1 MKKRLLAWFLSF
13 LMVLTLSVP
22 SGVAFAATEEKPEAE
37 VTLSEEENV
46 TVTDGDDEDL
56 DDEDLDDED
65 LDDEDLDDEDL
76 DDEDLDDEDLD
87 DEDLDDEDLDDE
99 DLDDEDLDDEDL
111 DDEDLDDE
119 DPDDDEDDPDATE
132 DPGTEYEWKI
142 QQILQ
147 FWYEMLG
154 AEYDHNNDEVLDE
167 DELAEVKAID
177 ITYFDWDELYGIED
191 FVNLEELIINHS
203 PDLTTIDLSKNTKLK
218 DVSISASMESIDFSS
233 NTELENLDIDGCFD
247 TLDLTNNTKLTSLR
261 VSTDDFLSLD
271 LTGLTNLESLWISD
285 TDIETIDGLY
295 DTVLEDLMITYCSYD
310 EAIDLSQL
318 QELKSLTSYESND
331 EFVNFNQSNL
341 ESLVLGDY
349 SCDVLDVSNVTTLTE
364 LGLFRSS
371 VQKIVFGNQTFGMLD
386 IDDNEDLSE
395 IEGWDNILVTGC
407 LDISNCPL
415 IDELD
420 ISRFTALKY
429 LYCFGCNLS
438 ELDLTN
444 NTELVY
450 VNCSVNN
457 LEELDISKNAKLY
470 HLECYDNR
478 IESVN
483 ISSNP
488 ELLTAA
494 RNNVITGFVGDG
506 IPVRIYSA
514 GNGGYDYWGNQT
526 LSRSLVI
533 DEDVDL
539 VIEGENE
546 LTEEEK
552 ALREM
557 FPDMN
562 FRVAVLELYD
572 SDADGLLS
580 EAELDEIAQEKD
592 LYLDGLNISD
602 LKGIEFFTGL
612 TDLNCSNNNLE
623 ALDLSAL
630 TSLVNL
636 YCENN
641 QLSTLD
647 VSNCTNLCILVCYK
661 NNITS
666 IDISGITGLC
676 KAFDSDP
683 LTQSIGEEED
693 DFEFLYYSV
702 GCVPVNG
709 GMWFDTNLSV
719 DIGVTIT
726 RTLTPEEQA
735 LIDMFPDK
743 AFRRWV
749 LETYDFDENSLL
761 DDDEMEAIQ
770 NATEVVVNELGIA
783 DLTGIEQFVSLAKL
797 NCEHNLLETLD
808 LSENTELAYLVC
820 YDNNLTELDIKA
832 NTKLGFLQCY
842 GNQITS
848 IDISEN
854 PLLITAA
861 LNGKADEWETYLR
874 YDDYEEVDIY
884 IYVDA
889 YFAFDTVYVDQ
900 FGDFWTNTLMVDLDV
915 ELTGIPSVPR
925 FVGSTIALAS
935 DLIYEVYLS
944 IPEECDMT
952 GAYMQFDISDGT
964 SQKVLFEDATVYP
977 DSFAFLCYL
986 NPLQLGDTITVTF
999 YWANGEQ
1006 SITDTRSGEGYCYSI
1021 IDSDFYSQNYP
1032 DVQVLAKA
1040 LLAYSY
1046 YLAGS
1051 GWTDGHIHQGV
1062 VLPDGMT
1069 ISEDEFVQILGD
1081 LEQYKADI
1089 DLEGTGIKQIMYSL
1103 SLTQSTKIKVYAL
1116 PEDGVVPS
1124 YCDLGTKQ
1132 FGDDT
1137 YYIYQS
1143 YEVGPAGLGE
1153 EQEIWIPIEHQ
1164 EEYGT
1169 ALYIAPLAYAY
1180 SFMKQSTDTNK
1191 KLAIAAFYKYFT
1203 SVVDYNNSLN
1213 VDNEEGE

>member
-1 MKKRLLAWFLSF
+1 
-13 LMVLTLSVP
+13 
-22 SGVAFAATEEKPEAE
+22 
-37 VTLSEEENV
+37 
-46 TVTDGDDEDL
+46 
-56 DDEDLDDED
+56 
-65 LDDEDLDDEDL
+65 
-76 DDEDLDDEDLD
+76 
-87 DEDLDDEDLDDE
+87 
-99 DLDDEDLDDEDL
+99 
-111 DDEDLDDE
+111 
-119 DPDDDEDDPDATE
+119 
-132 DPGTEYEWKI
+132 
-142 QQILQ
+142 
-147 FWYEMLG
+147 MLG
-154 AEYDHNNDEVLDE
+154 EEYDHNDDEVLDE

-177 ITYFDWDELYGIED
+177 ISYFDWDELLGIED
-191 FVNLEELIINHS
+191 FVNLEELIINYS
-203 PDLTTIDLSKNTKLK
+203 PNLTTIDLSKNTKLK

-233 NTELENLDIDGCFD
+233 NTELENLDVNGSFD

-261 VSTDDFLSLD
+261 ISTDDFLSLD
-271 LTGLTNLESLWISD
+271 LTGLTNLKSLWITD

-295 DTVLEDLMITYCSYD
+295 DTVLEDLLMTYCTYD

-318 QELKSLTSYESND
+318 QELKSLSSYESND

-349 SCDVLDVSNVTTLTE
+349 SCDVFDVSNVTTLTE

-386 IDDNEDLSE
+386 IDDNADLSE
-395 IEGWDNILVTGC
+395 IVGWDNILVTGC
-407 LDISNCPL
+407 LDISGCPL

-488 ELLTAA
+488 ALLTAA
-494 RNNVITGFVGDG
+494 RNNVVTGFVGDG

-514 GNGGYDYWGNQT
+514 GNGGYDYWGNQP

-546 LTEEEK
+546 LTDEEK

-557 FPDMN
+557 FPDVN
-562 FRVAVLELYD
+562 FRVAVLEWYD
-572 SDADGLLS
+572 TDADGLLS
-580 EAELDEIAQEKD
+580 EEEMEVIAAEYE
-592 LYLDGLNISD
+592 LYVCGLGISD
-602 LKGIEFFTGL
+602 LKGIEYFTGL
-612 TDLNCSNNNLE
+612 VNLDCSSNNLE

-630 TSLVNL
+630 TSLKALNCAYNKL
-636 YCENN
+636 NA
-641 QLSTLD
+641 LD
-647 VSNCTNLCILVCYK
+647 ISMCTELVSLICYK
-661 NNITS
+661 NNISTL
-666 IDISGITGLC
+666 DITGIYGLYGSYD
-676 KAFDSDP
+676 AGYETHSIEDGEGAPEFD
-683 LTQSIGEEED
+683 
-693 DFEFLYYSV
+693 FYYYSD
-702 GCVPVNG
+702 GKWADG
-709 GMWFDTNLSV
+709 FDYYIQIDT
-719 DIGVTIT
+719 DVTIA
-726 RTLTPEEQA
+726 RTLSPEEQA
-735 LIDMFPDK
+735 VIDMFPDK

-783 DLTGIEQFVSLAKL
+783 DLTGIEQFVSLEKL
-797 NCEHNLLETLD
+797 ECAHNLLEELD
-808 LSENTELAYLVC
+808 LSKNTDLLCLIC
-820 YDNNLTELDIKA
+820 YDNQIKELDIKA
-832 NTKLGFLQCY
+832 NTKLGVLHCY
-842 GNQITS
+842 GNLITS

-854 PLLITAA
+854 PLLNAAA
-861 LNGKADEWETYLR
+861 LNGKADEWTTWLKY
-874 YDDYEEVDIY
+874 DYELGEDVY
-884 IYVDA
+884 IDVDA
-889 YFAFDTVYVDQ
+889 YFGMDVAYVDEI
-900 FGDFWTNTLMVDLDV
+900 GSSWSNTLEVDLDV
-915 ELTGIPSVPR
+915 EIIGIKIRPR
-925 FVGSTIALAS
+925 FSGAS
-935 DLIYEVYLS
+935 LGLSSELIYEVYLS

-986 NPLQLGDTITVTF
+986 NPLQLGDTITETF

-1032 DVQVLAKA
+1032 DMLVLAKA

-1191 KLAIAAFYKYFT
+1191 KLAIAAFYKYYT

-1213 VDNEEGE
+1213 DDNEEGE

>member
-56 DDEDLDDED
+56 DDEELDDED
-65 LDDEDLDDEDL
+65 P
-76 DDEDLDDEDLD
+76 
-87 DEDLDDEDLDDE
+87 DDE

-119 DPDDDEDDPDATE
+119 DPDDE

-177 ITYFDWDELYGIED
+177 IPYFDWDELYGIED

-218 DVSISASMESIDFSS
+218 DVTISASMESIDFSS
-233 NTELENLDIDGCFD
+233 NTELENLDVYGCFD

-261 VSTDDFLSLD
+261 VSTDNFLSLD

-295 DTVLEDLMITYCSYD
+295 DTVLEDLMITCCSYD

-318 QELKSLTSYESND
+318 QELKSLSSYESND

-349 SCDVLDVSNVTTLTE
+349 SCDVFDVSNVTTLTE

-407 LDISNCPL
+407 LDISDCPL

-429 LYCFGCNLS
+429 LYCFGCNLD
-438 ELDLTN
+438 ELDLTY

-488 ELLTAA
+488 ALLTAA

-562 FRVAVLELYD
+562 FRVAVLEWYD
-572 SDADGLLS
+572 TDADGLLS
-580 EAELDEIAQEKD
+580 EEEMEEIAAEYE
-592 LYLDGLNISD
+592 LYLCGLGISD
-602 LKGIEFFTGL
+602 LKGIEYFTGL
-612 TDLNCSNNNLE
+612 KLLDCSSNNLE
-623 ALDLSAL
+623 TLDLSAL
-630 TSLVNL
+630 TSLNEL
-636 YCENN
+636 SCEYNKLN
-641 QLSTLD
+641 ALD
-647 VSNCTNLCILVCYK
+647 ISNCTELSSLNCFK
-661 NNITS
+661 NNITA
-666 IDISGITGLC
+666 IDITGIRCLC
-676 KAFDSDP
+676 EALDGGSMTETIEDEGENEFEILFYSAGYIFIDG
-683 LTQSIGEEED
+683 IGYD
-693 DFEFLYYSV
+693 AYMRV
-702 GCVPVNG
+702 
-709 GMWFDTNLSV
+709 DT
-719 DIGVTIT
+719 GVTIT
-726 RTLTPEEQA
+726 RTLSAGEQA
-735 LIDMFPDK
+735 VYDMFPDA

-749 LETYDFDENSLL
+749 LDNYDRNNNREL

-770 NATEVVVNELGIA
+770 NEKEIFVSQEEIA

-808 LSENTELAYLVC
+808 LSENTELAYLAC

-861 LNGKADEWETYLR
+861 LNGKADEWKTYLR
-874 YDDYEEVDIY
+874 YDDYEEEDIY

-900 FGDFWTNTLMVDLDV
+900 LGDLWTNTLMVDLDV

-1006 SITDTRSGEGYCYSI
+1006 SITDTCSGAGYCYSI

-1032 DVQVLAKA
+1032 DMQVLAKA

-1116 PEDGVVPS
+1116 PEDGVAPS

-1169 ALYIAPLAYAY
+1169 TLYIAPLAYAY

-1191 KLAIAAFYKYFT
+1191 KLAMAAFYKYYT
-1203 SVVDYNNSLN
+1203 SVVDYNNSWN